1 MHLPAVPSAQSR
13 EWFCDF
19 TPLILLLLCIASA
32 PAHGYS
38 RQQDSENNSTVK
50 PCCGFGIA
58 SARANDQHNQ
68 AGGEP
73 NVTDLLDSVS
83 IPVDIT
89 QVLDLSLDDV
99 LDEAEGALERFNTLR
114 LGSDLF
120 LGLDADVDDRII
132 HRFGMLVSKLSQLI
146 GELREA
152 GNSAVVRRLSNQ
164 AADIRRDG
172 IRLFLAARR
181 LHLLMEAKDRCGL
194 RKLGIFLSSVETLA
208 LEFDTGLAGTVNP
221 APELHYF
228 FFEDQLPN
236 VVPPDGGWLFL
247 VGSGLWTKNK
257 PQVALIDP
265 ERETT
270 IAALEVHQT
279 GGDAATAVRI
289 EPDWITDN
297 AGRCLSLKVSNDS
310 TPGML
315 WWKQAKPAA
324 YRYLPVCIPLS
335 FSTQY
340 RIAGYLEYRT
350 PTQTKLLKAKSI
362 LIENA
367 SCVGRKQ
374 ASESIEWPLYPG
386 AWLIDMGE
394 SSLYETGSS
403 SIDCKVAENRIICS
417 GYLGKAVC
425 GQALRSGN
433 TEGETDLLLEQAEW
447 EHIFTPTAEYPLEEV
462 HHSRSLSEVVDLELP
477 MTEVAVMIPREE
489 PSLKTT
495 IWYELIIVNGGQQKT
510 VFVSPKKNLLEI
522 KQDTYMTGHDRMMA
536 DLDPAPGSAEAGIRV
551 NIDSS
556 TCPY

>member
-1 MHLPAVPSAQSR
+1 L
-13 EWFCDF
+13 
-19 TPLILLLLCIASA
+19 
-32 PAHGYS
+32 
-38 RQQDSENNSTVK
+38 
-50 PCCGFGIA
+50 GIT
-58 SARANDQHNQ
+58 SARASDQHNQ
-68 AGGEP
+68 AVEDS

-89 QVLDLSLDDV
+89 QVLDLSLDDI
-99 LDEAEGALERFNTLR
+99 LDEAEEALERFNKLR

-132 HRFGMLVSKLSQLI
+132 HRFGMLVSKMSQLT
-146 GELREA
+146 GKLRET
-152 GNSAVVRRLSNQ
+152 GNSAVVKRLSNQ
-164 AADIRRDG
+164 AANIRRDG
-172 IRLFLAARR
+172 VRLFLAARR
-181 LHLLMEAKDRCGL
+181 LHLLMEARDRCGL
-194 RKLGIFLSSVETLA
+194 RNLGIFLSSVETLA
-208 LEFDTGLAGTVNP
+208 LEFETGLTGTVKP
-221 APELHYF
+221 APVLHYF
-228 FFEDQLPN
+228 FFKDQLPN
-236 VVPPDGGWLFL
+236 VVPSDGGWLFL
-247 VGSGLWTKNK
+247 VGSSLWQEDK

-265 ERETT
+265 EKGTT
-270 IAALEVHQT
+270 IATLEVHQT
-279 GGDAATAVRI
+279 GDDKATAVRI
-289 EPDWITDN
+289 EHDWITDN
-297 AGRCLSLKVSNDS
+297 AGRCLSLKVGNDI

-324 YRYLPVCIPLS
+324 YSYLPVCIPLS
-335 FSTQY
+335 FNTQY

-350 PTQTKLLKAKSI
+350 PTQTRLLKSKSI

-374 ASESIEWPLYPG
+374 ASESLEWSLEPG
-386 AWLIDMGE
+386 GWLINMGE

-403 SIDCKVAENRIICS
+403 SIDCKVAENSIICS

-433 TEGETDLLLEQAEW
+433 TEGETDLLLELAEW
-447 EHIFTPTAEYPLEEV
+447 EHIFTPTAEYPLEEA
-462 HHSRSLSEVVDLELP
+462 HYSRSLSEVVDLELP

-489 PSLKTT
+489 PSEKTT

-510 VFVSPKKNLLEI
+510 LFVSPKKNLLER
-522 KQDTYMTGHDRMMA
+522 KLDTYMIGHDRMMA

>member
-13 EWFCDF
+13 VWFCDF

-32 PAHGYS
+32 PAHGYA
-38 RQQDSENNSTVK
+38 RQQDNENDSTVK
-50 PCCGFGIA
+50 PCCGLGIA
-58 SARANDQHNQ
+58 SARANDQRNQ
-68 AGGEP
+68 AVGGS

-83 IPVDIT
+83 IPIDVA
-89 QVLDLSLDDV
+89 QVLGLSLDDI
-99 LDEAEGALERFNTLR
+99 LGEAEGAIERFNKIH

-132 HRFGMLVSKLSQLI
+132 HRFGMLVRKMSQFI
-146 GELREA
+146 GELRKA

-164 AADIRRDG
+164 AANIRRDG
-172 IRLFLAARR
+172 VRLFLAARR
-181 LHLLMEAKDRCGL
+181 LHLLMEARDRCGL
-194 RKLGIFLSSVETLA
+194 RNLGIFLSSVETLA
-208 LEFDTGLAGTVNP
+208 LELETGLTGTVKP
-221 APELHYF
+221 APRLHYF

-247 VGSGLWTKNK
+247 VGSSLWTKGE

-265 ERETT
+265 ERGTT

-279 GGDAATAVRI
+279 GGGEATAVRI
-289 EPDWITDN
+289 EPGWITDN
-297 AGRCLSLKVSNDS
+297 AGRCLSLKVSNDI
-310 TPGML
+310 TPSML

-324 YRYLPVCIPLS
+324 YSYLPVCIPQS

-340 RIAGYLEYRT
+340 TIAGYLEYRT
-350 PTQTKLLKAKSI
+350 PTQTKLLKSKSI

-367 SCVGRKQ
+367 SCEGRKQ
-374 ASESIEWPLYPG
+374 ASESLEWSLDPEG
-386 AWLIDMGE
+386 WLIDMGE
-394 SSLYETGSS
+394 SSLYETGTS

-425 GQALRSGN
+425 GQALRPGN
-433 TEGETDLLLEQAEW
+433 TEGETDLLLEQTEW

-462 HHSRSLSEVVDLELP
+462 HYSRALSEAVDLKLP

-489 PSLKTT
+489 PSEKTT

-510 VFVSPKKNLLEI
+510 LFVSPKRTLLEME
-522 KQDTYMTGHDRMMA
+522 QDTYMIGHDRMMA
-536 DLDPAPGSAEAGIRV
+536 DLDPAPESAEAGIRV